1 METASPALDA
11 QLLERFFNPRA
22 VAIVGAS
29 SNPAGF
35 AGRASVNLE
44 RTGYTGRVHLVNP
57 GRDSIAGRPTVPSL
71 AAIDDDELD
80 AAVILVRAEAVLD
93 AVRECVERR
102 IPAISLCT
110 AGFGELGEGGREIE
124 REVARIARE
133 AGSRVIGPNCIGV
146 LSVVDGYVPVPTYN
160 ITYRYT
166 PGGVTFLSHSGGL
179 AVTVFNRA
187 QGREIGVRGLVTL
200 GNEADLEVAEVIE
213 ALVEDDRTRVIAAF
227 LERVTDGERF
237 LRAVRKAHEARKPVV
252 VLKAGSSEA
261 GARSVA
267 GHTGRLAGEHAV
279 YTGLFD
285 QAGVIQASSID
296 ELLDSA
302 HVLDVLPRPRGRRL
316 GVFTVSGGESSYM
329 ADRAAPL
336 GLELP
341 LPAEAT
347 VEKLLGIAS
356 FAVPG
361 NPFDA
366 TGQIIGNPEYM
377 RAALEAYCA
386 DPGFD
391 LLALVTETWGAH
403 DADHLLPAIIDAATA
418 AHVPAVI
425 CSWSARSHTER
436 AWEHLRASSITA
448 FETSDQGVTA
458 LANLCRYWLDT
469 SHVGTWARTH
479 GQPSAAP
486 PAGLLDEHDGKLL
499 LAAAGVPV
507 VEEVL
512 AADRAA
518 AREAFAHLGAP
529 VVCKLLAEGIVHKS
543 DAGLVQLGI
552 RTDAELEAALDELDR
567 CGAGLSARGY
577 LVQRQLEGVEVVFG
591 GVVDPAFGPVVM
603 VGAGGIFAEHE
614 PDVRFVGVPAT
625 RAELEAAVD
634 ALRIRPVLEG
644 LRGRRPDV
652 AALVDALEAFAAFV
666 DGARDWLGSCD
677 VNPVIVLERG
687 DGVRAVDAALDV
699 RSAGPG
705 G

>member
-1 METASPALDA
+1 MAPSSPALDA
-11 QLLERFFNPRA
+11 RLLERFFNPRA

-57 GRDSIAGRPTVPSL
+57 ARESIDGRTTVPSL
-71 AAIDDDELD
+71 AAVDDDELD
-80 AAVILVRAEAVLD
+80 AAVVLVRAEAVLD
-93 AVRECVERR
+93 AVRECAERGV
-102 IPAISLCT
+102 PAISVCT
-110 AGFGELGEGGREIE
+110 AGFRELGESGREAE
-124 REVARIARE
+124 RELARIARE
-133 AGSRVIGPNCIGV
+133 SGSRVLGPNCLGV
-146 LSVVDGYVPVPTYN
+146 LSVVDGYIPVPTYN

-213 ALVEDDRTRVIAAF
+213 ALVEDERTRVIAVF
-227 LERVTDGERF
+227 LERVTEGERF

-261 GARSVA
+261 GARAVA

-296 ELLDSA
+296 ELLDTA
-302 HVLDVLPRPRGRRL
+302 HVFDVLPRPRGRRL
-316 GVFTVSGGESSYM
+316 GVFTMSGGESSYV
-329 ADRAAPL
+329 ADRAGPL

-341 LPAEAT
+341 PPAEET
-347 VEKLLGIAS
+347 VERLLELSS
-356 FAVPG
+356 FVVPG

-366 TGQIIGNPEYM
+366 TGQVIGNPEYT

-391 LLALVTETWGAH
+391 LLALVTETWGEH
-403 DADHLLPAIIDAATA
+403 DANHLLPVIIDAATA

-425 CSWSARSHTER
+425 CSWSARNHTER
-436 AWEHLRASSITA
+436 AWEHLRASGVTA
-448 FETSDQGVTA
+448 FETSDQGVAA

-469 SHVGTWARTH
+469 SHVGTWARTRV
-479 GQPSAAP
+479 QPAAAP
-486 PAGLLDEHDGKLL
+486 APGLLDEHDGKLL
-499 LAAAGVPV
+499 LAAAGVPM
-507 VEEVL
+507 VEEAL
-512 AADRAA
+512 CADRPA

-529 VVCKLLAEGIVHKS
+529 AVCKLLAEGVVHKS
-543 DAGLVQLGI
+543 DAGLVRLGI
-552 RTDAELEAALDELDR
+552 RTEEELEAALDELDR
-567 CGAGLSARGY
+567 AGRSTRGY
-577 LVQRQLEGVEVVFG
+577 LVQRQLEGVEIVFG
-591 GVVDPAFGPVVM
+591 GLVDPAFGPVVM
-603 VGAGGIFAEHE
+603 VGAGGLLAEHE
-614 PDVRFVGVPAT
+614 PDVRFVAVPAT

-634 ALRIRPVLEG
+634 GLRVRPVLEG

-652 AALVDALEAFAAFV
+652 PALVDALEAFAAFV

-687 DGVRAVDAALDV
+687 EGVRAVDAALGV
-699 RSAGPG
+699 RSADPRR
-705 G
+705 